1 MELEIQKQRNSLERK
16 FEDPDIVV
24 RDLMYALTTPRAPAR
39 ILSGN
44 MANRFF
50 KILYW
55 LPCKWRD
62 SILFKGFLCRNIF
75 VSKIIIFLI
84 KMMLS

>member
-16 FEDPDIVV
+16 FEDLDIVV

-44 MANRFF
+44 MSNRFF

-62 SILFKGFLCRNIF
+62 SILFRAETFSLAK
-75 VSKIIIFLI
+75 
-84 KMMLS
+84 